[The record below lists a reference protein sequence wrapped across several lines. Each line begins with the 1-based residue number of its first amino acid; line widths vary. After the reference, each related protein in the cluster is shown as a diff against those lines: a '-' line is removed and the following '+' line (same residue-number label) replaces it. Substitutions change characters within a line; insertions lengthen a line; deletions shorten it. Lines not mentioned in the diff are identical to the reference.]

1 MGPSLYCYNQS
12 RSGLD
17 VGYLGGRLEPE
28 WWWNAKMEAQTP
40 EGCISHPLY
49 DKYAK
54 CLSTLTC
61 CWWAHGS
68 TLTLRYPLSPES
80 RVNFQE
86 FWGGDQPIWCSYIM
100 VEPQT
105 PLGVLHKSI
114 SYIYKVFLH
123 LDKLWM
129 GVWHHPYSDT
139 PPESRVGFPDFQGG
153 DQPIWYS
160 YIMVEPQTP
169 LGVLHKYISYI

>member
-1 MGPSLYCYNQS
+1 MYSKCLRTLICCGWAYGSILILLHQS
-12 RSGLD
+12 SRLGLDVD
-17 VGYLGGRLEPE
+17 VGYLGVDLSLSDDVMPRWRLKPP
-28 WWWNAKMEAQTP
+28 M
-40 EGCISHPLY
+40 GCIPHPY
-49 DKYAK
+49 DKHAK

-61 CWWAHGS
+61 CWWAYES
-68 TLTLRYPLSPES
+68 TLTLRYPPES

-86 FWGGDQPIWCSYIM
+86 FWGGGRPIWCGYIM

-129 GVWHHPYSDT
+129 GIWHHP
-139 PPESRVGFPDFQGG
+139 
-153 DQPIWYS
+153 
-160 YIMVEPQTP
+160 
-169 LGVLHKYISYI
+169 